1 MIFRKNNVPA
11 TEVNCVNNSSILI
24 TVLGVLLYKNKPFV
38 IASLVLLNTGYQ
50 ERNQLKCF

>member
-24 TVLGVLLYKNKPFV
+24 IVLGVLLYKNKPFV